1 MHTRVIDL
9 QIEILI
15 DKLVNFGRNVYVID
29 SQIGILIQNYDIVH
43 AVSNNMLYSY
53 YDKDKIL
60 GAFLRD
66 HNIITN

>member
-43 AVSNNMLYSY
+43 AVSNNNMLYSY
-53 YDKDKIL
+53 YDKTSWSIL
-60 GAFLRD
+60 LL
-66 HNIITN
+66 

>member
-43 AVSNNMLYSY
+43 AVSNNNMLYSY
-53 YDKDKIL
+53 YDKTR
-60 GAFLRD
+60 FLE
-66 HNIITN
+66 HIIIITN